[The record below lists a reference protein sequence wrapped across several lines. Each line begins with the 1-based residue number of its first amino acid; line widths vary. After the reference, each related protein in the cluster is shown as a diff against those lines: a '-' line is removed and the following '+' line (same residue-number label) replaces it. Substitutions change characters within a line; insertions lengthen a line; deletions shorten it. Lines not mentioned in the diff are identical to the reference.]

1 MSMNFFI
8 YLLFIKKLCLFCTIC
23 QCKNK
28 NVYFA
33 YSYTEKNSNER
44 NYIMKKIFAF
54 FLVLITALLPV
65 YSARAD
71 IEAAVSGVNLELSGE
86 SACLMEAST
95 GEILYEQNPDEH
107 LEPASV
113 TKIMS
118 LLLICEA
125 LDDGSLTL
133 SDMVTG
139 SDKASSMGGSQIWLE
154 PGEQMSVDDMVKAMV
169 VVSANDCTVAMAE
182 HLAGSE
188 EAFVAR
194 MNKKAAELGMANTNF
209 VNSTGLPIENH
220 YTTARDIALMT
231 RELLK
236 HEVILNYTGIWMDS
250 LRNGE
255 MGLSNTNKLIRFYPG
270 ANGMKTGYT
279 DSAKYCLS
287 ATAKREKL
295 QLIAVVMKAP
305 SSDERFSDA
314 KKLLDFGFA
323 NFSLYS
329 TDVSYLPNIKI
340 TGGVKKS
347 TELCCDTS
355 EILVA
360 KGREGQIVPYVELP
374 EKIKAPVNKG
384 DIVGTITYKIGEET
398 VAKVDI
404 TAAESV
410 KRAGFLDII
419 KEIFYRTVSLS

>member
-1 MSMNFFI
+1 
-8 YLLFIKKLCLFCTIC
+8 
-23 QCKNK
+23 
-28 NVYFA
+28 
-33 YSYTEKNSNER
+33 
-44 NYIMKKIFAF
+44 MKKIIAF
-54 FLVLITALLPV
+54 FLVLITALIPV

-95 GEILYEQNPDEH
+95 GEVLYEQNPDER

-125 LDDGSLTL
+125 LDSDSLKLT
-133 SDMVTG
+133 DMVTG

-154 PGEQMSVDDMVKAMV
+154 PGEQMSVDDMIKAMV

-194 MNKKAAELGMANTNF
+194 MNKKAAELGMVNTNF
-209 VNSTGLPIENH
+209 VNSTGLPVENH

-231 RELLK
+231 RELLE

-250 LRNGE
+250 LRGGQ

-305 SSDERFSDA
+305 SSDDRFADA

-329 TDVSYLPNIKI
+329 ADVSFLPELKV
-340 TGGVKKS
+340 TGGVRQRIKLNCTAS
-347 TELCCDTS
+347 D
-355 EILVA
+355 ILVT
-360 KGREGQIVPYVELP
+360 KGREGKVVPFVELS
-374 EKIKAPVNKG
+374 EKIKAPINKG
-384 DIVGTITYKIGEET
+384 DVVGRIIYKIDDDA
-398 VAKVDI
+398 VASVDI

-410 KRAGFLDII
+410 KRAGFFDVL
-419 KEIFYRTVSLS
+419 KEIFQRTVFLS

>member
-1 MSMNFFI
+1 MKRVIAFI
-8 YLLFIKKLCLFCTIC
+8 
-23 QCKNK
+23 
-28 NVYFA
+28 
-33 YSYTEKNSNER
+33 
-44 NYIMKKIFAF
+44 
-54 FLVLITALLPV
+54 LVLITATVPV
-65 YSARAD
+65 CAARAD
-71 IEAAVSGVNLELSGE
+71 IAAAVSGVSLELTSK

-95 GEILYEQNPDEH
+95 GEIIYEQNPDEK

-125 LDDGSLTL
+125 LDNGALSLT
-133 SDMVTG
+133 DMVTG

-154 PGEQMSVDDMVKAMV
+154 SGEQMSVDDMIKAMV

-194 MNKKAAELGMANTNF
+194 MNKRASELGMVNTNF

-220 YTTARDIALMT
+220 YTTAKDIAIMT

-305 SSDERFSDA
+305 SSDDRFSDA

-323 NFSLYS
+323 NLSVYS
-329 TDVSYLPNIKI
+329 TDVSYLPRLKV
-340 TGGVKKS
+340 TGGVARDVGLRC
-347 TELCCDTS
+347 ETS
-355 EILVA
+355 DILVA
-360 KGREGQIVPYVELP
+360 KGRESQIVPYAELP
-374 EKIKAPVNKG
+374 EKIKAPVNEG
-384 DIVGTITYKIGEET
+384 DVVGRILYKIGDET
-398 VAKVDI
+398 VAEVEI
-404 TAAESV
+404 TAAETV
-410 KRAGFLDII
+410 KRAGFADIVRD
-419 KEIFYRTVSLS
+419 IFYRTVSLS

>member
-1 MSMNFFI
+1 MVCF
-8 YLLFIKKLCLFCTIC
+8 
-23 QCKNK
+23 
-28 NVYFA
+28 NVCA
-33 YSYTEKNSNER
+33 
-44 NYIMKKIFAF
+44 
-54 FLVLITALLPV
+54 
-65 YSARAD
+65 ARTD
-71 IEAAVSGVNLELSGE
+71 IAAAVSGVNLELSGE

-95 GEILYEQNPDEH
+95 GEVLYEQNLDER

-125 LDDGSLTL
+125 LDDGTL
-133 SDMVTG
+133 SLSDTVTG

-154 PGEQMSVDDMVKAMV
+154 PGEQMSVDDMIKAMV

-188 EAFVAR
+188 EAFVSR
-194 MNKKAAELGMANTNF
+194 MNKKASELGMVNTNF
-209 VNSTGLPIENH
+209 VNSTGLPVENH
-220 YTTARDIALMT
+220 HTTARDIALMT

-250 LRNGE
+250 VRNGE

-287 ATAKREKL
+287 ATAKRDNM
-295 QLIAVVMKAP
+295 QLIAVVMKSP
-305 SSDERFSDA
+305 SSDERFADA

-329 TDVSYLPNIKI
+329 TDVSYLPDIKI
-340 TGGVKKS
+340 TGGVKES
-347 TELCCDTS
+347 ATLCCDAS

-360 KGREGQIVPYVELP
+360 KGREGRIVPYVNLP
-374 EKIKAPVNKG
+374 EKIKAPVTKG
-384 DIVGTITYKIGEET
+384 DTVGTITYKIDGET
-398 VAKVDI
+398 VASVDI

-410 KRAGFLDII
+410 KRAGFFDIFR
-419 KEIFYRTVSLS
+419 EIFYRTVSLS